1 MVLAAVGPRMRPR
14 PRTETARRGEA
25 VTLRCAA
32 DGDPP
37 LDISWRLRGNRIDP
51 AFDARLVSDCRREL
65 ADSCAGW
72 AGLGCKPDR
81 RGWRLARLGA
91 CPLPPLRW
99 WSSLSQVAD
108 SVASFQVSSD
118 YPTEEPT

>member
-65 ADSCAGW
+65 ADSCAGR
-72 AGLGCKPDR
+72 AGLGCAASRTDEAG
-81 RGWRLARLGA
+81 GWRDWELVHS
-91 CPLPPLRW
+91 LPSAGGRH
-99 WSSLSQVAD
+99 
-108 SVASFQVSSD
+108 
-118 YPTEEPT
+118 